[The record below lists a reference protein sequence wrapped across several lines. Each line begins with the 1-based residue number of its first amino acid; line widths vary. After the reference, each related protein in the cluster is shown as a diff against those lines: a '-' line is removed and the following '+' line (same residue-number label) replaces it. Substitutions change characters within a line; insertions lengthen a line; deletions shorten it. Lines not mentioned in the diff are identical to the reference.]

1 MRFFP
6 VQDFQHE
13 ILAIFL
19 GLIAALLIYLA
30 LRSYRHSQ
38 EKKEGKKAE
47 EEEFYE
53 SIGVRI
59 KNNPVPPFLLFLI
72 LGFII
77 WFLFYVIIFGI
88 QGGPI

>member
-1 MRFFP
+1 MRFFA

-19 GLIAALLIYLA
+19 GLVCALLIYLA
-30 LRSYRHSQ
+30 VRSYRYSQ
-38 EKKEGKKAE
+38 ERKDAKGAG

-59 KNNPVPPFLLFLI
+59 KNHPVPPFLLFLI
-72 LGFII
+72 FGFII
-77 WFLFYVIIFGI
+77 WFFFYVIIFGI
-88 QGGPI
+88 KGGPI

>member
-1 MRFFP
+1 MRFFA

-19 GLIAALLIYLA
+19 GLVCALLIYLA
-30 LRSYRHSQ
+30 LRSYRYSQ
-38 EKKEGKKAE
+38 ERKNDKGAG

-53 SIGVRI
+53 SIVVKI
-59 KNNPVPPFLLFLI
+59 KNHPVPPALLFLI

-77 WFLFYVIIFGI
+77 WFFFYVTIVGI
-88 QGGPI
+88 KGGPF

>member
-1 MRFFP
+1 MRFFS
-6 VQDFQHE
+6 VLDFQHE

-19 GLIAALLIYLA
+19 GLVSALLIYLA
-30 LRSYRHSQ
+30 LRTFRYSQ
-38 EKKEGKKAE
+38 EKKDEKGAR

-72 LGFII
+72 LGFMI
-77 WFLFYVIIFGI
+77 WFFFYVIIFGI
-88 QGGPI
+88 TGGPV

>member
-6 VQDFQHE
+6 VLDFQHE

-19 GLIAALLIYLA
+19 GLVSALLIYLA
-30 LRSYRHSQ
+30 LRSFRYSQ
-38 EKKEGKKAE
+38 ERKDEKGIH

-59 KNNPVPPFLLFLI
+59 KNHTVPPFLLFLI

-77 WFLFYVIIFGI
+77 WFFFYVIIFGVK
-88 QGGPI
+88 GGPI